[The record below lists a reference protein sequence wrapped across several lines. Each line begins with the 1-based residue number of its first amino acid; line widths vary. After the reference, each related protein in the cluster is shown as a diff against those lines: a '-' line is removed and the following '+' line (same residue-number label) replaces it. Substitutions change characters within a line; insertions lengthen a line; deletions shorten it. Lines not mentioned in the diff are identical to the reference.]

1 MIPAF
6 IMASIF
12 LINQSSTLFSDIAA
26 NWLEVG
32 EELSAKQIIQ
42 ERRGRIGLLLIIG
55 GFVFL
60 TYGSNAIIYTPTKS
74 EAVEIKHRR

>member
-1 MIPAF
+1 
-6 IMASIF
+6 MAAIF
-12 LINQSSTLFSDIAA
+12 SVYQNSTLFSDIAA
-26 NWLEVG
+26 NWMEVG
-32 EELSAKQIIQ
+32 GDPTAKQVIQ

-74 EAVEIKHRR
+74 EAVEIKHRRKMNLKA